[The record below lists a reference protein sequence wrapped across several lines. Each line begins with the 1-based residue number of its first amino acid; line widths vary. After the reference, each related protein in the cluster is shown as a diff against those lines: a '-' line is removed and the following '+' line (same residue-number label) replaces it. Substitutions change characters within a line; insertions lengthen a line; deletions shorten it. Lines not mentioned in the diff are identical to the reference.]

1 MALEAILTDG
11 IAHAGV
17 GMALS
22 FLDFL
27 TYKLTNPVAKRLEH
41 KKACLQSIEVLLD
54 TEQPQPQS
62 QDSDTSEAPGDSG
75 EKVSPEAQPST
86 SSAEIPPKVVLQ
98 KDSTQYAEHVTVV
111 RDYLRTSGL
120 VKLQL
125 PLFDRLK
132 DGLKNLIVH
141 EKINTLTNVQKL
153 GVAFGFEVLYD
164 ILFDFRSGMAGI
176 AASLYQIPAFFLGL
190 WVGNGVKKVINFF
203 LTPGDEKKLDTTIQQ
218 LIKDT
223 SIVDIVVKYAPSEQV
238 KSDLAARGIQVYMS
252 QLTQAGKSAYKRLQQ
267 FAGTAKQLAGTAKS
281 AADDVIHFTQK
292 QEEKEQQERE
302 ARQKRFDELTK
313 GR

>member
-1 MALEAILTDG
+1 MAIETILTDG

-27 TYKLTNPVAKRLEH
+27 TYKLTNPGGKRLEH
-41 KKACLQSIEVLLD
+41 KQACLQSIEALLD
-54 TEQPQPQS
+54 TEQPQQQS
-62 QDSDTSEAPGDSG
+62 QAVDASEAPDTSG
-75 EKVSPEAQPST
+75 AKAAPETPPAAPPAEAST
-86 SSAEIPPKVVLQ
+86 TVVLE
-98 KDSTQYAEHVTVV
+98 KDSTRYAEHVTVV

-125 PLFDRLK
+125 PVFDRLK

-141 EKINTLTNVQKL
+141 EKINTLTNAQKL

-176 AASLYQIPAFFLGL
+176 AASLYQIPAFFVGMWLGN
-190 WVGNGVKKVINFF
+190 WIKKIINFF

-223 SIVDIVVKYAPSEQV
+223 AIVDIIVKYAPSEQV
-238 KSDLAARGIQVYMS
+238 KKDLAARGVQMYMS
-252 QLTQAGKSAYKRLQQ
+252 QLTQAGKSLYQRLQQ
-267 FAGTAKQLAGTAKS
+267 FAGNAKQLAESAKS
-281 AADDVIHFTQK
+281 AADDVIHFAKK

-313 GR
+313 NH

>member
-1 MALEAILTDG
+1 MAIETILTDG

-27 TYKLTNPVAKRLEH
+27 TYKLTNPKANRLEH

-54 TEQPQPQS
+54 TEQPQQQS
-62 QDSDTSEAPGDSG
+62 QVSDTSEAPGDSG
-75 EKVSPEAQPST
+75 EKASPEAQPST
-86 SSAEIPPKVVLQ
+86 AEIPPKVVLQ
-98 KDSTQYAEHVTVV
+98 KDLTQYAEHVTVV

-141 EKINTLTNVQKL
+141 EKINTLTNAQKL

-164 ILFDFRSGMAGI
+164 ILFDFRLGMAGI
-176 AASLYQIPAFFLGL
+176 AASLYQIPAFFVGL
-190 WVGNGVKKVINFF
+190 WLGNGIKKVINFF

-223 SIVDIVVKYAPSEQV
+223 AIVDIVVKYAPSEQV

-252 QLTQAGKSAYKRLQQ
+252 QLTQAGKNAYKRLQQ

-281 AADDVIHFTQK
+281 AAGDVIHFTQK
-292 QEEKEQQERE
+292 QEEKEQQARE
-302 ARQKRFDELTK
+302 ERQKRFDELTK
-313 GR
+313 GH